1 MFSFIAHRRAC
12 QAKKQERE
20 ERIRSLPPVYHAPL
34 TPSDKGV
41 LAQPVSQIVANVQSG
56 SLNPSDILVAYGKK
70 ALKAHAETNCLTEI
84 LISKAE
90 EWAKTCNLQ
99 GPLAGM
105 PVSLKDTAA
114 IPGFDSCIGY
124 SAWVGKPLQ
133 KESALVRLLR
143 DAGAVPFVKTNVP
156 ITLLSLESTNDVFGT
171 TTNPHSKA
179 YTPGG
184 STGGESALLAYGGS
198 RLGVGT
204 DVAGSVR
211 APAHYAGIYTIKAS
225 MNRFLKTGNPTSMPG
240 QEGIPAVYSPMTRTL
255 EDLETFW
262 RAIMSM
268 KPWEYDHS
276 VLPLPWRDVNL
287 SESKPLR
294 WGVLWD
300 DGVVTPSPACRRA
313 LQEVVSV
320 LEANGHE
327 VVTIDPPSPYEGL
340 KIASQL
346 LMADGAKTCIKPMR
360 VFESNDPGVQQA
372 LAMFRTPRFIK
383 RIYAW
388 YLRYIRGD
396 EIYAGLIENWFEKS
410 VPEYLALVS
419 KREAYREQW
428 FEFMRDQALDFVLTV
443 PNSLP
448 AVPHG
453 GMKEGFKAC
462 GYTFLFNILDY
473 SAGVL
478 PITHVD
484 GALDALSPSFKPKN
498 AIEAGQYRMY
508 NASKMHGL
516 PVGVQVVGKRLEEE
530 KVLEGMK
537 IIEGLLRRE
546 GKAYSLLEFD
556 D

>member
-1 MFSFIAHRRAC
+1 MWS
-12 QAKKQERE
+12 
-20 ERIRSLPPVYHAPL
+20 
-34 TPSDKGV
+34 
-41 LAQPVSQIVANVQSG
+41 
-56 SLNPSDILVAYGKK
+56 
-70 ALKAHAETNCLTEI
+70 
-84 LISKAE
+84 
-90 EWAKTCNLQ
+90 
-99 GPLAGM
+99 
-105 PVSLKDTAA
+105 
-114 IPGFDSCIGY
+114 
-124 SAWVGKPLQ
+124 
-133 KESALVRLLR
+133 
-143 DAGAVPFVKTNVP
+143 
-156 ITLLSLESTNDVFGT
+156 
-171 TTNPHSKA
+171 
-179 YTPGG
+179 
-184 STGGESALLAYGGS
+184 
-198 RLGVGT
+198 
-204 DVAGSVR
+204 
-211 APAHYAGIYTIKAS
+211 
-225 MNRFLKTGNPTSMPG
+225 
-240 QEGIPAVYSPMTRTL
+240 
-255 EDLETFW
+255 
-262 RAIMSM
+262 
-268 KPWEYDHS
+268 
-276 VLPLPWRDVNL
+276 
-287 SESKPLR
+287 
-294 WGVLWD
+294 

-419 KREAYREQW
+419 QREAYREQW